1 MLFSKKRSL
10 MDHAPSTGQDSPLEG
25 PEKSVDADANLGQ
38 DASQPAIAV
47 VGLGASA
54 GGLSALSQVLSAL
67 PADFPAPVL
76 VVEHMMPGNPS
87 VLAAILSR
95 RTRLAVKEAEDGEQ
109 LEPGIVYIAPPDA
122 HTVVGRN
129 RRIAID
135 RMTPPVRHLRPSVD
149 VLFESLAVSH
159 GQHALAVVLSGTG
172 HDGTA
177 GALALKRAGGMVIAQ
192 DEESSEFFGMPG
204 AAIESGAANF
214 VLPLSEIAG
223 ALERLAA
230 DPVA

>member
-1 MLFSKKRSL
+1 
-10 MDHAPSTGQDSPLEG
+10 
-25 PEKSVDADANLGQ
+25 
-38 DASQPAIAV
+38 
-47 VGLGASA
+47 
-54 GGLSALSQVLSAL
+54 
-67 PADFPAPVL
+67 
-76 VVEHMMPGNPS
+76 
-87 VLAAILSR
+87 
-95 RTRLAVKEAEDGEQ
+95 
-109 LEPGIVYIAPPDA
+109 
-122 HTVVGRN
+122 
-129 RRIAID
+129 
-135 RMTPPVRHLRPSVD
+135 VRHLRPSVD